1 MNTILC
7 ELGDPGISGLESYSP
22 FCLKVHRA
30 LCLQDVSYERRHGKM
45 PSEFSHLNPLRQ
57 VPVLLVND
65 VPICDS
71 TEILQF
77 LKVEGNGE
85 AKLWEELADT
95 TLNGF
100 LVAARWA
107 DDDNWPATK
116 AAYFEAMPTPLR
128 AILPAIIRRGI
139 IKSLEARG
147 TWLGGAKACWARFE
161 EILDALEERTPP
173 EEYWLGG
180 QITVADLSLFAQ
192 LHSLRHDITPAQQT
206 SIARHSQLSAY
217 LDRVDRATRATRR

>member
-7 ELGDPGISGLESYSP
+7 ELNDPGISGLESYSP

-30 LCLQDVSYERRHGKM
+30 LRLQDVPYERRHGKM
-45 PSEFSHLNPLRQ
+45 PSEFSHINPLGQ
-57 VPVLLVND
+57 VPVLLVDD

-77 LKVEGNGE
+77 LNVEGNGE

-107 DDDNWPATK
+107 DDENWPATK
-116 AAYFEAMPTPLR
+116 SEYFGAMPAPLR
-128 AILPAIIRRGI
+128 AFLPARIRQGI
-139 IKSLEARG
+139 IKNLKARG
-147 TWLGGAKACWARFE
+147 TWLGGAKACWAHFE
-161 EILDALEERTPP
+161 KILDALEERAPS
-173 EEYWLGG
+173 EEYWLGDT
-180 QITVADLSLFAQ
+180 ISVADLGLFAQ
-192 LHSLRHDITPAQQT
+192 LHSLRQDITPRQKT
-206 SIARHSQLSAY
+206 SIAARSQLSAY
-217 LDRVDRATRATRR
+217 LDRVDHATQ